1 MEAIRKIIDRSSA
14 QLTIALPE
22 AYQNKKL
29 EVIILITDDKTEET
43 VPPETPAPG
52 KYDLSDFFGKLKWEG
67 DALAEQ
73 RKLRDEWE

>member
-1 MEAIRKIIDRSSA
+1 MEAIRKIIDKSSA

-29 EVIILITDDKTEET
+29 EVIILTADDKMEET
-43 VPPETPAPG
+43 TPPETTAPK
-52 KYDLSDFFGKLKWEG
+52 KYDFSDFFGKLKWDG